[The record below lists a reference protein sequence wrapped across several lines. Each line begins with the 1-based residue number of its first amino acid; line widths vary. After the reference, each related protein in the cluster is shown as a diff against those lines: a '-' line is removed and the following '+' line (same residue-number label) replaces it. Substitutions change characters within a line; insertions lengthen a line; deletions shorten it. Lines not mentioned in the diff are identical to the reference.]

1 MGLIPD
7 ETISEIRERADI
19 VAVIGQHV
27 ELKKAGTNHKGLC
40 PFHQEKS
47 PSFSVNGSKGFYY
60 CFGCQQKGDVFSFV
74 MEYEGKSFV
83 EAAESLAGQLGIIIP
98 ETGVSSEQTA
108 LRRSEKS
115 QMLEINE
122 LATEFFRAQLL
133 GPGGEKGRSYLEERG
148 IGAEQSEAFQ
158 LGYVPEEWQLLTD
171 FLQARG
177 ADLQVAERLGLL
189 KRNKS
194 NRHYDFF
201 RDRLVC
207 PIANTSG
214 DIVGFSA
221 RSLAT
226 GDAAAKAGGKYVNS
240 AESALYKK
248 SKQLFGIF
256 QARDAF
262 RTAGYA
268 ILVEGNFDVIHLH
281 EHGFGQAIAPLGTA
295 FTDEQALRIKR
306 LVGQAILLY
315 DGDRAGRAAT
325 LKALQV
331 LLAQDVS
338 VKIATLPNGEDP
350 DSLVGR
356 EGPEA
361 LSQLLSRA
369 QPAIEYFIHEVW
381 VRADRST
388 EGRARTLNEAAQ
400 VLRSISD
407 PTQRDF
413 AVGTLAT
420 ALGVD
425 EATLRRGLRR
435 ALQNLRERQSSH
447 KNPQRPQGAPTPDN
461 GNNNGEIAPR
471 RPPPELQLD
480 IICILAEFPELLAEA
495 ETQDVLSY
503 LTDMRLRDMYT
514 AAKEG
519 QPMLSVTDDPGIA
532 RALLSGAFAGV
543 TSPSH
548 CLSEAAGTLKS
559 AQRKKELAGLQ
570 KKIEEAG
577 RRGDSELE
585 RQLIREIMLLRKQV
599 D

>member
-47 PSFSVNGSKGFYY
+47 PSFSVNGDKGFYF

-83 EAAESLAGQLGIIIP
+83 EAAESLAGQLGILIP
-98 ETGVSSEQTA
+98 ETGASTEQTA
-108 LRRSEKS
+108 QRRSEKS
-115 QMLEINE
+115 QMLEVNK
-122 LATEFFRAQLL
+122 LATEFFRGHLL
-133 GPGGEKGRSYLEERG
+133 GADGEKGRAYLEERG

-158 LGYVPEEWQLLTD
+158 LGYVPEQWQLLTD

-177 ADLQVAERLGLL
+177 ADLQVAERLGLV

-194 NRHYDFF
+194 NRYYDFF

-214 DIVGFSA
+214 DVVGFSA

-226 GDAAAKAGGKYVNS
+226 GEAAEKAGGKYVNS
-240 AESALYKK
+240 PESAIYKK
-248 SKQLFGIF
+248 SKLLFGIY
-256 QARDAF
+256 QAREAF
-262 RTAGYA
+262 RKAEHC
-268 ILVEGNFDVIHLH
+268 ILVEGNFDVIRLH

-295 FTDEQALRIKR
+295 FTDSQALRIKR

-325 LKALQV
+325 LKALQI

-338 VKIATLPNGEDP
+338 VKIASLPNGEDP
-350 DSLVGR
+350 DSLIGR

-361 LSQLLSRA
+361 LRQVLSRA

-381 VRADRST
+381 VRADRSA
-388 EGRARTLNEAAQ
+388 EGRAKTLHEAAQ

-425 EATLRRGLRR
+425 NATLRQGLRR
-435 ALQNLRERQSSH
+435 ALKKLPEPRQSH
-447 KNPQRPQGAPTPDN
+447 QDPQQPQHGSQDPS
-461 GNNNGEIAPR
+461 GNNNREMAPK
-471 RPPPELQLD
+471 RPPPKPQLD

-495 ETQDVLSY
+495 ETHDVLSY
-503 LTDMRLRDMYT
+503 LTDSRLREMYT

-519 QPMLSVTDDPGIA
+519 KPMLSVTDDPGIA
-532 RALLSGAFAGV
+532 KALLSGAYVGV
-543 TSPSH
+543 ASPSH
-548 CLSEAAGTLKS
+548 CLEETANSLKH
-559 AQRKKELAGLQ
+559 AQRMREVAKLQ
-570 KKIEEAG
+570 KQIEEAN
-577 RRGDSELE
+577 RRGDTELE

>member
-7 ETISEIRERADI
+7 DTISEIRERADI
-19 VAVIGQHV
+19 VAVIGRHV
-27 ELKKAGTNHKGLC
+27 ELKKAGRNHKGLC

-47 PSFSVNGSKGFYY
+47 PSFSVNGDKGYYY
-60 CFGCQQKGDVFSFV
+60 CFGCQQKGDVFGFV

-83 EAAESLAGQLGIIIP
+83 EAAESLAGMLGILIP
-98 ETGVSSEQTA
+98 ETGTTPAQTA
-108 LRRSEKS
+108 QRRSEKS
-115 QMLEINE
+115 QMLEVNK
-122 LATEFFRAQLL
+122 LTTEFFRAQLL
-133 GPGGEKGRSYLEERG
+133 GANGEKGRKYLEERG

-158 LGYVPEEWQLLTD
+158 LGYVPDEWQLLTD

-214 DIVGFSA
+214 DIVGFSG

-226 GDAAAKAGGKYVNS
+226 GEAADRAGGKYVNS
-240 AESALYKK
+240 AESAVYKK
-248 SKQLFGIF
+248 SKLLFGIF

-262 RTAGYA
+262 RTAGHA
-268 ILVEGNFDVIHLH
+268 VLVEGNFDVIRLH
-281 EHGFGQAIAPLGTA
+281 EHGFKQAIAPLGTA
-295 FTDEQALRIKR
+295 FTEDQALRIKR

-325 LKALQV
+325 LKALQI
-331 LLAQDVS
+331 LLTQDVS
-338 VKIATLPNGEDP
+338 VKIASLPNGEDP

-361 LSQLLSRA
+361 LQQVLSRA

-381 VRADRST
+381 VGADRSA
-388 EGRARTLNEAAQ
+388 EGRAKTLSEAAQ

-425 EATLRRGLRR
+425 ESTLRRGLRR
-435 ALQNLRERQSSH
+435 ALQNLREPRVSH
-447 KNPQRPQGAPTPDN
+447 PNPQQPQDGPQSQN
-461 GNNNGEIAPR
+461 GNKNQEMAHK

-495 ETQDVLSY
+495 ETQDVFSY
-503 LTDMRLRDMYT
+503 LTDMRLKEMYT
-514 AAKEG
+514 AAKAG
-519 QPMLSVTDDPGIA
+519 QPMLSVTSDPGIA
-532 RALLSGAFAGV
+532 KALLSGAFASV
-543 TSPSH
+543 SSPSH
-548 CLSEAAGTLKS
+548 CLQEATTTLRA
-559 AQRKKELAGLQ
+559 AQRKRELAQLQ
-570 KKIEEAG
+570 LQIEEAG

-585 RQLIREIMLLRKQV
+585 RQLIRDIMLLRKQV

>member
-1 MGLIPD
+1 M
-7 ETISEIRERADI
+7 
-19 VAVIGQHV
+19 
-27 ELKKAGTNHKGLC
+27 
-40 PFHQEKS
+40 
-47 PSFSVNGSKGFYY
+47 NGSKGFYY
-60 CFGCQQKGDVFSFV
+60 CFGCQQKGDVFGFV

-83 EAAESLAGQLGIIIP
+83 EAAETLAGQLGIIIP
-98 ETGVSSEQTA
+98 ETGTSPAQSAQ
-108 LRRSEKS
+108 RRSEKS
-115 QMLEINE
+115 QMLEINK
-122 LATEFFRAQLL
+122 LATEFFRAHLL
-133 GPGGEKGRSYLEERG
+133 GADGEKGRSYLEERG

-158 LGYVPEEWQLLTD
+158 LGYVPDQWQLLTD

-177 ADLQVAERLGLL
+177 ADLGVAEQLGLL

-207 PIANTSG
+207 PIANTGG
-214 DIVGFSA
+214 DIVGFSG

-226 GDAAAKAGGKYVNS
+226 GEAAEKAGGKYVNS
-240 AESALYKK
+240 AESAIYKK
-248 SKQLFGIF
+248 SKLLFGIY

-262 RTAGYA
+262 RTAGHA
-268 ILVEGNFDVIHLH
+268 ILVEGNFDVIRLH
-281 EHGFGQAIAPLGTA
+281 EHGFKQAIAPLGTA
-295 FTDEQALRIKR
+295 FTDDQALRIKR

-325 LKALQV
+325 LKALQI

-338 VKIATLPNGEDP
+338 VKIASLPTGEDP
-350 DSLVGR
+350 DSLIGR

-361 LSQLLSRA
+361 LTQVLSRA

-381 VRADRST
+381 VAADRGA
-388 EGRARTLNEAAQ
+388 EGRARTLHEAAQ

-425 EATLRRGLRR
+425 NATLRQGLRR
-435 ALQNLRERQSSH
+435 ALQNLREPRGAHQ
-447 KNPQRPQGAPTPDN
+447 NPQQPPPGQQGQS
-461 GNNNGEIAPR
+461 GNNNQEMAPV
-471 RPPPELQLD
+471 RPPPKPQLD

-495 ETQDVLSY
+495 ETHDILSY
-503 LTDMRLRDMYT
+503 LTDSRLRDMYA

-519 QPMLSVTDDPGIA
+519 KPMLSVIDDRGIA
-532 RALLSGAFAGV
+532 KALLSGAYVGV
-543 TSPSH
+543 ASPSH
-548 CLSEAAGTLKS
+548 CLEEAANSLRF
-559 AQRKKELAGLQ
+559 AQRMREVAKLQ
-570 KKIEEAG
+570 KQIEEAN
-577 RRGDSELE
+577 RRGETELA
-585 RQLIREIMLLRKQV
+585 RQLFREIMLLRKQV